1 MFNLEKQEDTT
12 MKKYIEPSIRVADM
26 ASEKEFMTPQSY
38 DWADVKKKNFEEEDD
53 WDEEE
58 EEVTLEQVTGIPSR
72 TTGIWN
78 KKW

>member
-1 MFNLEKQEDTT
+1 
-12 MKKYIEPSIRVADM
+12 MKKYIEPSLKIVEM
-26 ASEKEFMTPQSY
+26 APEDAVLGHSY

-53 WDEEE
+53 WDEEG
-58 EEVTLEQVTGIPSR
+58 EEVTLEQVTGIPSK